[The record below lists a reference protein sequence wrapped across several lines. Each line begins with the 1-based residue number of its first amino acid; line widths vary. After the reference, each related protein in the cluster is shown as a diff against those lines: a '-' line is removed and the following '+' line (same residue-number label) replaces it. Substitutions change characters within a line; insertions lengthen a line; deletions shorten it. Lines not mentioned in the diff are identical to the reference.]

1 MGNKKHISFWI
12 EEDDLKELDAN
23 IKMASARSRSE
34 YVANAVKFY
43 NGYMHDKNNEEYIN
57 SKVINSLDKMMASL
71 ENRMARQLFK
81 QSVEICKV
89 FWLIVKGFHL
99 EPEDVEEFHE
109 DCIKEV
115 KRLNGAIELKPSKR
129 KNDEERY
136 R

>member
-1 MGNKKHISFWI
+1 MGKKKHISFWI
-12 EEDDLKELDAN
+12 EEEDLKELDAN
-23 IKMASARSRSE
+23 IELNSAKSRSE

-57 SKVINSLDKMMASL
+57 SKVINSLEKMMTSL

-89 FWLIVKGFHL
+89 FWLVVKGFDL
-99 EPEDVEEFHE
+99 DADDVIEFHE
-109 DCIKEV
+109 DCVEEV
-115 KRLNGAIELKPSKR
+115 KRINGAIEIKHSKR

-136 R
+136 K